1 MRRLAIAV
9 GCGVVLL
16 GSAGC
21 RGGAERRA
29 AKYVPDGAQIIG
41 GVDIQALVST
51 DAYKSGTEMDED
63 AKEAL
68 EEFRKC
74 NVDPEKMEAVVVG
87 GNEKGRSVAILVGPG
102 IGDEDNI
109 KCLSDKF
116 NSEFG
121 GDGEIEFEK
130 QDGYQTFKV
139 AAGMYEGV
147 IIDSK
152 TLAISD
158 AGWADD
164 VRELAAGQG
173 TAAINGSLREVY
185 KKANVRKDMWVAA
198 VMPKEAGK
206 ELGKAGAAQTV
217 TGWLDYGSGF
227 TAEFTATFEDSEHAE
242 DALDEAQ
249 EGLAALRGL
258 AALVEVPPG
267 MLSDVEM
274 ETSGSELRVQWAVDQ
289 KVLDELAERAGR

>member
-1 MRRLAIAV
+1 MRRWAIAV
-9 GCGVVLL
+9 GCGALLL

-41 GVDIQALVST
+41 GVDVQAIVNT
-51 DAYKSGTEMDED
+51 EAYKSGTEMDEE

-68 EEFRKC
+68 ADFKKC
-74 NVDPEKMEAVVVG
+74 NVDPEQLEAVVVG
-87 GNEKGRSVAILVGPG
+87 GNEKGRQVAIIVGPG
-102 IGDEDNI
+102 MGNEDNI

-116 NSEFG
+116 GSEFG
-121 GDGEIEFEK
+121 ASGEIEFET
-130 QDGYQTFKV
+130 QDGYKTFKV
-139 AAGMYEGV
+139 AAGMYEGL
-147 IIDSK
+147 IIDRK

-164 VRELAAGQG
+164 VRELAAGKG

-185 KKANVRKDMWVAA
+185 KKANTRKDMWVAA
-198 VMPKEAGK
+198 VMPDAAED
-206 ELGKAGAAQTV
+206 LGKAGAAQTV

-227 TAEFTATFEDSEHAE
+227 TAEFTATFEDSKHAE

-258 AALVEVPPG
+258 AMLAEIPSG

-274 ETSGSELRVQWAVDQ
+274 DTSGAELTIQWAVEQ
-289 KVLDELAERAGR
+289 KVLDEVAERAGR